1 MVFENGLVKI
11 KTVMLSVLG
20 GSAFTA
26 NKEVYPAIPSMQ
38 LSFLILDTVPKNCTV
53 LYENKMAQH
62 VAPGSSH
69 DTRTTRKTCSHR

>member
-38 LSFLILDTVPKNCTV
+38 LSFLILDTVP
-53 LYENKMAQH
+53 
-62 VAPGSSH
+62 
-69 DTRTTRKTCSHR
+69 